1 MNERFFVSAGTDER
15 TIRRVVVALRTM
27 RGRRP
32 RQREPW
38 GKRPNGPATRYVRLF
53 VYAILAVAL
62 IGRLSVSSRGAANEA
77 YYRSSADAWALR
89 GRTLATIEDVVTHA
103 HPAATG
109 AAQST
114 HVHLPGGGYLC
125 AWVAPRSKSEASR
138 PAVWASRRDAI
149 EEDPIGDESS
159 LSARGDK
166 GDAKT
171 KTKTPWSAPFVLA
184 RAPGAPATHRD
195 PALFIVDG
203 VLRLHFRV
211 GDEEDASPH
220 AATSRDGGRT
230 WSDVLSL
237 RGENAG
243 VTKSSAYDACAV
255 GGALPSRGR
264 RNVSMGNSFSGERQ
278 GLVNSET
285 VACVGA
291 IDPETPGEG
300 VSVLVSEGDA
310 GDRFTRAASVAL
322 GDGTKVTAAS
332 LWRHAEVSVAAGGRH
347 VTSLA
352 LLGTDGLLYRAESPD
367 VGKTWGLAERLDPQ
381 NLDASAVP
389 SGGVSVAAVGRRSL
403 VMARV
408 FFLAGESLDERGVD
422 DSLLSPESAKNAR
435 AVVRLRLS
443 DDGGATWPLWLDV
456 PVEGGCAKRPPD
468 IDRSDRG
475 ADVEDAAETC
485 GAPFL
490 EPWPERAEG
499 FTLTRGV
506 GGNGGVA
513 FAATSLRAFREG
525 ASAGSDSEA
534 SSSASVTRR

>member
-1 MNERFFVSAGTDER
+1 
-15 TIRRVVVALRTM
+15 M

-77 YYRSSADAWALR
+77 YYRSSAEAWALR

-103 HPAATG
+103 HPAAIG

-159 LSARGDK
+159 LSARGEK
-166 GDAKT
+166 SDAKT
-171 KTKTPWSAPFVLA
+171 TTKTPWSAPFVLA

-195 PALFIVDG
+195 PALFFVDG

-255 GGALPSRGR
+255 GGALPRGR
-264 RNVSMGNSFSGERQ
+264 RNVGKSGERKEK
-278 GLVNSET
+278 GVAVSET

-300 VSVLVSEGDA
+300 VSVLVSEDDA

-322 GDGTKVTAAS
+322 RDGTKVTAAS
-332 LWRHAEVSVAAGGRH
+332 LWRHAEVSVAAGGG
-347 VTSLA
+347 TSRVWRCSA
-352 LLGTDGLLYRAESPD
+352 RTAWCTARRVRTWARRGGWRNDSTR
-367 VGKTWGLAERLDPQ
+367 KTWTRAPCLRE
-381 NLDASAVP
+381 ASP
-389 SGGVSVAAVGRRSL
+389 WRRW
-403 VMARV
+403 A
-408 FFLAGESLDERGVD
+408 
-422 DSLLSPESAKNAR
+422 
-435 AVVRLRLS
+435 
-443 DDGGATWPLWLDV
+443 
-456 PVEGGCAKRPPD
+456 
-468 IDRSDRG
+468 
-475 ADVEDAAETC
+475 DAA
-485 GAPFL
+485 
-490 EPWPERAEG
+490 W
-499 FTLTRGV
+499 
-506 GGNGGVA
+506 
-513 FAATSLRAFREG
+513 
-525 ASAGSDSEA
+525 
-534 SSSASVTRR
+534 

>member
-1 MNERFFVSAGTDER
+1 
-15 TIRRVVVALRTM
+15 M

-103 HPAATG
+103 HPAAIG

-159 LSARGDK
+159 LSARGEK
-166 GDAKT
+166 SDAKT
-171 KTKTPWSAPFVLA
+171 TTKTPWSAPFVLA

-195 PALFIVDG
+195 PALFFVDG

-255 GGALPSRGR
+255 GGALPSGR
-264 RNVSMGNSFSGERQ
+264 RNVVHSGERKEK
-278 GLVNSET
+278 GGVVSET

-300 VSVLVSEGDA
+300 VTVLVSENDA

-322 GDGTKVTAAS
+322 RDGTEVTAAS

-347 VTSLA
+347 ITSLA
-352 LLGTDGLLYRAESPD
+352 LLGKDGLVYRAESPD
-367 VGKTWGLAERLDPQ
+367 VGKTWGLAERLDPR
-381 NLDASAVP
+381 NLDARAVP

-408 FFLAGESLDERGVD
+408 FFLAGESLDERGESL
-422 DSLLSPESAKNAR
+422 DSLLSPEGAKNAR

-456 PVEGGCAKRPPD
+456 PVEGGCAKRLPD
-468 IDRSDRG
+468 TDRPDRG

-490 EPWPERAEG
+490 EPWPESAEG
-499 FTLTRGV
+499 FTVTRGV

-525 ASAGSDSEA
+525 AAAGSDAEA
-534 SSSASVTRR
+534 SSGSIGDSIGTVTR